1 MQDNRKNPGQ
11 VKVPGPVFYRQGDV
25 VVVIGALVLG
35 LALIANA
42 EELWK
47 FLSAGID
54 AIGRILF

>member
-47 FLSAGID
+47 FLSAGI
-54 AIGRILF
+54 GGG